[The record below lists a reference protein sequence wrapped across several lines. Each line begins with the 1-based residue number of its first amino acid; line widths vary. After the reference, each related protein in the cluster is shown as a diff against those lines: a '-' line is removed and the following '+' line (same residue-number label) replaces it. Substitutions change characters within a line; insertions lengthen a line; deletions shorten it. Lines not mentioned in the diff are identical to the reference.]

1 MLQALTDAEGGV
13 LYKAP
18 KPGQD
23 RRADLPV
30 IGPETVRRA
39 AAAGLSGIV
48 IEAQGVMVLEQ
59 PLVRALIEETGLFL
73 WVRER
78 GA

>member
-1 MLQALTDAEGGV
+1 M
-13 LYKAP
+13 
-18 KPGQD
+18 
-23 RRADLPV
+23 
-30 IGPETVRRA
+30 RRA

-59 PLVRALIEETGLFL
+59 SLVRALIEETGLFL